1 LQLTTKLWYHEATD
15 VDEASTVL
23 IVDDQPALHQAL
35 GELLA
40 VEGYILGHA
49 NDGPGALDLVQEMIP
64 DLILLDVKMP
74 GMDGFEVCRRLRANP
89 RLAEVP
95 VVMLTALA
103 DSESR
108 LQGIQ
113 AGADD
118 FVSKPFDATEL
129 LAKVRTITRLNRYRR
144 LLQERSRREEAEEEV
159 ARHRRDLQRLSIQ
172 LIKAQEAERARL
184 SRELHDELGQSLTA
198 VSLNLAEVIK
208 ELSPDAMPRIREKL
222 VEARTLTD
230 QALAQVRRLSLDLRP
245 GILDDL
251 GLIATLRWYLNRWN
265 RTFEIEVEFRA
276 MDLEQRLPPDIE
288 TALYR
293 IVQEATTNVAKHAQA
308 SKVRV
313 SLEHKPAAIVALIED
328 NGCGFA
334 AEGISMRET
343 PGPGAGLLGMRE
355 RVGLLRG
362 TFDLWSSPGKGT
374 RLCVKIPLPE

>member
-1 LQLTTKLWYHEATD
+1 VSET
-15 VDEASTVL
+15 STVL
-23 IVDDQPALHQAL
+23 IVDDQVALHQVM

-40 VEGYILGHA
+40 GEGYYLGFA
-49 NDGPGALDLVQEMIP
+49 SDGSQALALVEDMTP

-95 VVMLTALA
+95 IVMLTALA

-118 FVSKPFDATEL
+118 FVSKPFDGTEL

-144 LLQERSRREEAEEEV
+144 LLEERSRREEAEEEV
-159 ARHRRDLQRLSIQ
+159 ARHRRDLQRLSMQ

-184 SRELHDELGQSLTA
+184 SRELHDELGQALTA
-198 VSLNLAEVIK
+198 VSLNLAEVIRLLPP
-208 ELSPDAMPRIREKL
+208 EAAPRICEKL
-222 VEARTLTD
+222 AEARILTD
-230 QALAQVRRLSLDLRP
+230 QALAQVRRLALDLRP

-251 GLIATLRWYLNRWN
+251 GLMATLRWYLNRWS
-265 RTFEIEVEFRA
+265 RTFETEVEFRA
-276 MDLEQRLPPDIE
+276 TDLEERLPPDIE

-308 SKVRV
+308 SRVRV
-313 SLEHKPAAIVALIED
+313 YLERKPSAIVATIED
-328 NGCGFA
+328 DGCGFA
-334 AEGISMRET
+334 AEGLSTHET
-343 PGPGAGLLGMRE
+343 PGNGAGLLGMRE
-355 RVGLLRG
+355 RVGPLG
-362 TFDLWSSPGKGT
+362 GKFDLWSSPGKGT
-374 RLCVKIPLPE
+374 RLLVKIPLPD